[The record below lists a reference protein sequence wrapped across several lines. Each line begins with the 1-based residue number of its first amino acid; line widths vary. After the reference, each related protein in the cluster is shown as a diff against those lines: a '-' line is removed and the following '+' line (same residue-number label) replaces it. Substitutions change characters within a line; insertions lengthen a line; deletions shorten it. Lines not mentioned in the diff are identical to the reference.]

1 MFPCYRPTKRAR
13 FTDSANDQ
21 QSRLTWIIKVKRTK
35 ASGWKITISL
45 ACFCDRTV
53 GNSQQKTLLWNRKII
68 VTVKINDKVLVLLS
82 FSEPENPQVLL
93 LKSVWR
99 FIQKS
104 IISRKGLVP
113 SNNCSNYKD
122 SKRLKQHP
130 LSYPFIQAHGPELH
144 MYHVYYYGN
153 KANLIRAK
161 PTNNQTAP
169 SDKICLATS
178 WICWAAAPANPAF
191 LDYGICSFTAWWH
204 LEMCS
209 RLLHAG
215 LCTSTLWDRLPFPFL
230 DWPKSRTPTPQLG
243 GSRLG
248 HYQFVLCRHWKTRCD
263 KSCFPT
269 FCSTHKQIYLK
280 DS

>member
-1 MFPCYRPTKRAR
+1 MFPCYRPTKKAR

-21 QSRLTWIIKVKRTK
+21 QSRLTWIVKVKRTK

-45 ACFCDRTV
+45 ACFCDQTV

-93 LKSVWR
+93 LESVWG

-122 SKRLKQHP
+122 SKRFKQHP

-153 KANLIRAK
+153 KANLSRAK
-161 PTNNQTAP
+161 PTENQTAP
-169 SDKICLATS
+169 LDKICLATS
-178 WICWAAAPANPAF
+178 WICWAAAPQPGFPGLWNMF
-191 LDYGICSFTAWWH
+191 LHSLMTSAGVQQTLACRTVHLDPLGQTCLSIPGLTKVQSPHTSARREQTRTLSVCSVKA
-204 LEMCS
+204 
-209 RLLHAG
+209 
-215 LCTSTLWDRLPFPFL
+215 
-230 DWPKSRTPTPQLG
+230 
-243 GSRLG
+243 
-248 HYQFVLCRHWKTRCD
+248 
-263 KSCFPT
+263 
-269 FCSTHKQIYLK
+269 LK
-280 DS
+280 NQVW